1 MLLEGKSCVITGAG
15 SGVGRA
21 SALVFAREGARVL
34 CADVRD
40 DWAAETVR
48 LVEKQGG
55 TAVAVACDVT
65 READVEAAVAAAVAS
80 FGRLDVMFNNAGV
93 STPPGAGPFETY
105 DAAAF
110 DRLIDI
116 NLRGVFYGMKHAI
129 VQLKAQGTPGA
140 IVNTASAAGMVGWG
154 GTVYGTTKGGVIQM
168 TRAVAIEAAPFD
180 IRVNAICPAAMP
192 TTNFGV
198 HDPSQAFQQKPDE
211 MVSAAGQL
219 HPLGRPI
226 LPEDCADAAA
236 FLASDRA
243 RNITGVLLPI
253 DGGYT
258 AR

>member
-93 STPPGAGPFETY
+93 STPAGAGPFETY

-116 NLRGVFYGMKHAI
+116 NL
-129 VQLKAQGTPGA
+129 
-140 IVNTASAAGMVGWG
+140 
-154 GTVYGTTKGGVIQM
+154 
-168 TRAVAIEAAPFD
+168 
-180 IRVNAICPAAMP
+180 
-192 TTNFGV
+192 
-198 HDPSQAFQQKPDE
+198 
-211 MVSAAGQL
+211 
-219 HPLGRPI
+219 
-226 LPEDCADAAA
+226 
-236 FLASDRA
+236 
-243 RNITGVLLPI
+243 
-253 DGGYT
+253 
-258 AR
+258 